1 MSEDGRNLRTLDFTV
16 GFYSGARYQPEFV
29 KRVFESV
36 LPHLESGALR
46 CSFQNIPIATLT
58 FSMVSELELGAG
70 KKSVL
75 EPNDPQLHTLLQTM
89 FVERIQAKHH
99 RTGREVTISPWIST
113 DDTAVIE
120 VQISLYDR
128 EEQASMS
135 RIVDATWREVPLV
148 EMFDKV
154 DCLWGS
160 LEVAGPTPT
169 LGPVR
174 SGQES
179 LPYCGYWG
187 SELVNIVGRRRV
199 GDSLRPCPKVVAC
212 PNGGFFLCWDWDG
225 KKPTKIRGFNEFR
238 EVVTSAVRL
247 LHST

>member
-1 MSEDGRNLRTLDFTV
+1 MKQDARNLRTLDFTV

-29 KRVFESV
+29 KSVFESV

-46 CSFQNIPIATLT
+46 CSFQNVPIATVT
-58 FSMVSELELGAG
+58 FSMVSELERGAG
-70 KKSVL
+70 TRL
-75 EPNDPQLHTLLQTM
+75 ALDPTDPRFSTLLQTTLL
-89 FVERIQAKHH
+89 ERIQAKHR
-99 RTGREVTISPWIST
+99 RTGREVMISPWIST

-120 VQISLYDR
+120 VQISLYNR

-135 RIVDATWREVPLV
+135 RIVDATWEEAQLV
-148 EMFDKV
+148 EMLDKV

-174 SGQES
+174 RGEES

-187 SELVNIVGRRRV
+187 SRLVSIVGRRRV
-199 GDSLRPCPKVVAC
+199 RHSLRPCSKVVAS
-212 PNGGFFLCWDWDG
+212 PSGGFFLCWDWNG

-238 EVVTSAVRL
+238 EVANSAVRL
-247 LHST
+247 LPAG